1 MFRKTGLFK
10 PSGILS
16 RITPIRR
23 PLNVRSF
30 QSRVL
35 TNHSHDS
42 SQEINVESP
51 PPLSPQPGPPAQS
64 NVAAMTIFTVV
75 AVSTIYTTSAIYEN
89 LNLEKETPK
98 IMDLFIRN
106 EENTYD
112 VRRKMHEVNYPP
124 GILYASTP
132 WPPIHQLSS
141 PQGREKFWNRLMPS
155 EKFTYTIMATNI
167 GIHALGSLAP
177 GLWSNIFLHT
187 PGMNRNFTLLTC
199 VFGHGG
205 LAHLG
210 MNMYGFL
217 SFMPA
222 LGQDPSFKSSIPHM
236 TAFYLSTGVL
246 GSWAQALSAGLRP
259 SVPAVPF
266 LGASGAI
273 FALIGAFAMQHPEA
287 QFQIMFIPYPFAA
300 QELLGAAMLFDLL
313 GVCGAYKTLRLG
325 HAAHLSGALMGLG
338 YVYFDCEKNVWQP
351 LCRGVYKWF
360 RMRKWEK
367 KDLAVFR
374 R

>member
-1 MFRKTGLFK
+1 
-10 PSGILS
+10 
-16 RITPIRR
+16 
-23 PLNVRSF
+23 
-30 QSRVL
+30 
-35 TNHSHDS
+35 
-42 SQEINVESP
+42 
-51 PPLSPQPGPPAQS
+51 
-64 NVAAMTIFTVV
+64 
-75 AVSTIYTTSAIYEN
+75 
-89 LNLEKETPK
+89 
-98 IMDLFIRN
+98 
-106 EENTYD
+106 
-112 VRRKMHEVNYPP
+112 
-124 GILYASTP
+124 
-132 WPPIHQLSS
+132 
-141 PQGREKFWNRLMPS
+141 
-155 EKFTYTIMATNI
+155 
-167 GIHALGSLAP
+167 
-177 GLWSNIFLHT
+177 
-187 PGMNRNFTLLTC
+187 
-199 VFGHGG
+199 
-205 LAHLG
+205 
-210 MNMYGFL
+210 
-217 SFMPA
+217 
-222 LGQDPSFKSSIPHM
+222 M

>member
-205 LAHLG
+205 LAHL
-210 MNMYGFL
+210 
-217 SFMPA
+217 
-222 LGQDPSFKSSIPHM
+222 
-236 TAFYLSTGVL
+236 
-246 GSWAQALSAGLRP
+246 ALSAGLRP